1 MLQTFAGAPK
11 VDAANVGWSNSC
23 GRKTG
28 GAEMPKLLK
37 FLAVAGSLLA
47 FAIAALPPAKAE
59 GTFDRILRE
68 KKIRVAID
76 VANPPFGILDKD
88 GQPDGSDVATARQL
102 AKDLGVEI
110 EFVQVPSPGRIPA
123 LLSGRADVTIA
134 SISITSDR
142 AKAVMFA
149 NPNGALSI
157 TVFAPQGV
165 NIKTPADLVGKRVGI
180 TRATLEEATVP
191 KMAPTGTRIVWF
203 DDLAATT
210 QALLSGQVDAAA
222 MTLFAQNKV
231 AEANP
236 DKHIE
241 TKLLVTTAYYAP
253 IVRHDEFELRQWINT
268 WLFLNTQNGVL
279 ATIYRKYTGVDLP
292 PLPTF

>member
-1 MLQTFAGAPK
+1 MSKYLKHLGMALMAIVSVTLMAHEA
-11 VDAANVGWSNSC
+11 S
-23 GRKTG
+23 
-28 GAEMPKLLK
+28 AESTLEK
-37 FLAVAGSLLA
+37 
-47 FAIAALPPAKAE
+47 
-59 GTFDRILRE
+59 ILSA
-68 KKIRVAID
+68 KKIRIAID
-76 VANPPFGILDKD
+76 VANPPFGILDKA
-88 GQPDGSDVATARQL
+88 GQPDGSDVAVARQL
-102 AKDLGVEI
+102 AKDLGAEL
-110 EFVQVPSPGRIPA
+110 EFVQVPSTGRIPA
-123 LLSGRADVTIA
+123 LLAGRADVTIA
-134 SISITSDR
+134 SISVTADR

-157 TVFAPQGV
+157 TIFAPQSV
-165 NIKTPADLVGKRVGI
+165 NIKTPADLVGKRIGI

-191 KMAPTGTRIVWF
+191 KMAPAGTRIVWF

-236 DKHIE
+236 DKRIE

-253 IVRHDEFELRQWINT
+253 IVRHGEFELVRWINT
-268 WLFLNTQNGVL
+268 WLFLNAQNGVL
-279 ATIYRKYTGVDLP
+279 ATIYKKYPGVDLP